1 MRSRLILGYL
11 LKLVAMSKEDKHQQI
26 LLAANLQLDHYH
38 PTGQMRGTGTWLPKD
53 LGVHNEESKR
63 GIPTARLRGLPELLD
78 GTIYSQSPLQIRIRA
93 GLL

>member
-1 MRSRLILGYL
+1 
-11 LKLVAMSKEDKHQQI
+11 
-26 LLAANLQLDHYH
+26 
-38 PTGQMRGTGTWLPKD
+38 MRGTGTWPPKD

-78 GTIYSQSPLQIRIRA
+78 GTIYSQSPLQIRFRA